1 MIILALDLGTSTGYA
16 IGISKELSLADK
28 MIAGTKVLA
37 NDSVL
42 RAEKKT
48 RANRRFDCRAANLFG
63 WLRTEVLNIY
73 SPDVVVFEDVK
84 FASSQAQAHLWGSLR
99 GALWSACAL
108 QPKVRVDCLDTG
120 KLKIW
125 GAEHGHADK
134 KDMARALVRKEP
146 GEYILYANGLMRV
159 PSAQILDDNAVDAIH
174 LLRWAQSIYGK

>member
-28 MIAGTKVLA
+28 TIAGTKVLA
-37 NDSVL
+37 NASIL
-42 RAEKKT
+42 RADKAT
-48 RANRRFDCRAANLFG
+48 RGDRRFDCRAANLFG
-63 WLRTEVLNIY
+63 WLREMLNAWN
-73 SPDVVVFEDVK
+73 PDVVVFEDVK

-146 GEYILYANGLMRV
+146 GEYILYANGLMRI

-174 LLRWAQSIYGK
+174 LLRWAQQAYGK